1 MWRLYTPRHRLP
13 NAAERFTQVSQ
24 CLLILVSIQAHRRF
38 CRTPNNKKQVAQLER
53 RLAEL
58 ERRHG
63 GEGEGSSVGEG
74 ESPDRNSQAKASNT
88 SVSPHSA
95 VLALTTLSGTQAR
108 EEFDQ
113 QETDLEATAALVA
126 RDLRSSKTDGTFTP
140 AGPSKS
146 LAAQITG
153 VSGRMSVA
161 DGGHLRWYGPTSNRH
176 FSFGGSLASAS
187 TEEEDIEQKC
197 LKALA
202 DAGQND
208 STNPGLEKRL
218 LSLYFIWHNSFFYIV
233 SQEIFMAH
241 RQRYLD
247 GKPGHKFFS
256 WTLYYAILAYSAS
269 FSDEAVALA
278 GGSSERSGD
287 VFMRRARIC
296 LEVEMDCPRET
307 TVQALAIMGSHE
319 VCCGRDA
326 RG

>member
-1 MWRLYTPRHRLP
+1 M
-13 NAAERFTQVSQ
+13 
-24 CLLILVSIQAHRRF
+24 
-38 CRTPNNKKQVAQLER
+38 AQLER

-63 GEGEGSSVGEG
+63 GDGTGPSPSDSGSVDGPS
-74 ESPDRNSQAKASNT
+74 STKLSNQ
-88 SVSPHSA
+88 SVSPQSA
-95 VLALTTLSGTQAR
+95 ILALTTLSGTQGR
-108 EEFDQ
+108 EELDQ

-126 RDLRSSKTDGTFTP
+126 RDLRSSNTDGTFTP

-161 DGGHLRWYGPTSNRH
+161 DGGQLRWYGPTSNRH
-176 FSFGGSLASAS
+176 FSFGGPLAQAS
-187 TEEEDIEQKC
+187 PEQDVEQRC
-197 LKALA
+197 LEALA
-202 DAGQND
+202 EAGQND
-208 STNPGLEKRL
+208 SPNPALEKRL

-233 SQEIFMAH
+233 NQEIFMIH
-241 RQRYLD
+241 RQRYLE
-247 GKPGHKFFS
+247 GKPQHKFFS

-269 FSDEAVALA
+269 FSDEAIALA
-278 GGSSERSGD
+278 DGSPERSGD
-287 VFMRRARIC
+287 LFMRRARIC